1 MGAQAAGSSV
11 EGGAGKR
18 LPMSLPSPRTERLG
32 YDDYMQ
38 SVRSEHAW
46 RAQGDVLRL
55 CIHGFI
61 EEADFQS
68 FVHAFET
75 VVAQHG
81 HCLVITD
88 VRGMT
93 GISPAARQRFEK
105 WDAQG
110 RCRGRVILGAPR
122 AARALISVILLGA
135 KMLTG
140 RSEPTAFLYTEEAA
154 QAWLVERRAQLGLPA
169 SSVQPQL

>member
-1 MGAQAAGSSV
+1 MH
-11 EGGAGKR
+11 
-18 LPMSLPSPRTERLG
+18 
-32 YDDYMQ
+32 

-46 RAQGDVLRL
+46 RSQGDVLRL
-55 CIHGFI
+55 CIQGFI
-61 EEADFQS
+61 EEADVQS
-68 FVHAFET
+68 FVLAFEA

-105 WDAQG
+105 WDVRG
-110 RCRGRVILGAPR
+110 RCRGRVILGAR
-122 AARALISVILLGA
+122 LAARALIGVILLGA

-140 RSEPTAFLYTEEAA
+140 RSEPTAFLCSEEAA
-154 QAWLVERRAQLGLPA
+154 QAWLTERRAQLGLPA
-169 SSVQPQL
+169 SSVQPPL

>member
-1 MGAQAAGSSV
+1 M
-11 EGGAGKR
+11 
-18 LPMSLPSPRTERLG
+18 
-32 YDDYMQ
+32 
-38 SVRSEHAW
+38 
-46 RAQGDVLRL
+46 RL
-55 CIHGFI
+55 CIRGFI
-61 EEADFQS
+61 EEADLQI

-105 WDAQG
+105 WDVRG
-110 RCRGRVILGAPR
+110 RCCGRVILGAR
-122 AARALISVILLGA
+122 LAARALISVILLGA

-140 RSEPTAFLYTEEAA
+140 RSEPTAFLYSEEAA
-154 QAWLVERRAQLGLPA
+154 QAWVAARRAQLGLPA